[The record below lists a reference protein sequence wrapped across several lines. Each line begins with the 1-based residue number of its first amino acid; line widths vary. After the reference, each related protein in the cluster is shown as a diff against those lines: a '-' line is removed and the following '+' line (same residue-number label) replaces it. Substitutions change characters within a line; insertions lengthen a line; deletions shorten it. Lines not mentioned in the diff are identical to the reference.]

1 MEKIALFYLAKPKY
15 GGWVTFTSHLL
26 KSFQKLN
33 IPVFLFK
40 IGNKT
45 ESKQRHF
52 NDDVNYQ
59 NVDIKTAINISK
71 NFQTIIT
78 AQDKNYLQI
87 TDELLKNNA
96 NLIVHDP
103 TEMKLELI
111 ETIKKNNIKPIT
123 IRKIN
128 CDNLNELG
136 IDSNFIQH
144 PYIRYNKTKH
154 KKNDLAVATSRL
166 DFDKHTEIIVEANLK
181 LSHKIKIYGAENRLY
196 TFHKLNKLNPDWRK
210 DYRGTFGN
218 ELGSVFKIL
227 NPSKYMIDMSA
238 IKKDGGGSQ
247 YTFLEGWDAQCIIIL
262 NKKWNLGASDIMQ
275 SNKNC
280 VFVEDA
286 NDLKKILE
294 SNNNFENLIQ
304 SGLENLKMFDGK
316 KLAKDYL
323 DIIKS

>member
-26 KSFQKLN
+26 KSFEQLN

-71 NFQTIIT
+71 NYKTIIT

-87 TDELLKNNA
+87 TDELLSNNA

-103 TEMKLELI
+103 TEMKQELI

-128 CDNLNELG
+128 CDNLNALG

-144 PYIRYNKTKH
+144 PYIRYNKNEQ

-181 LSHKIKIYGAENRLY
+181 LSNKIKIYGAENRLY
-196 TFHKLNKLNPDWRK
+196 TYFKLKKIDEHWDKN
-210 DYRGTFGN
+210 YFGKFSN
-218 ELGSVFKIL
+218 HTGNIYNIL
-227 NPSKYMIDMSA
+227 NPHKFMIDMSA

-247 YTFLEGWDAQCIIIL
+247 YTFLEAWDSGCIVVL
-262 NKKWNLGASDIMQ
+262 NKKWNINSDDTMKANINCLFVNNSEDLVNLLQ
-275 SNKNC
+275 KN
-280 VFVEDA
+280 
-286 NDLKKILE
+286 NDYE
-294 SNNNFENLIQ
+294 SIIKNGYEELQYFE
-304 SGLENLKMFDGK
+304 GK
-316 KLAKDYL
+316 KVAEIYL
-323 DIIKS
+323 KVM